1 MAPFSNS
8 KDLTM
13 ASTDVTKLMGLGLPG
28 ELAKQVDTSFGVSV
42 GTVAAAGTTISDAT
56 AVSYEFNKVTGADA
70 TKGVKLPAL
79 STVPTG
85 KLITIVNSDTTNA
98 LKVYSNA
105 AGETITGQA
114 GNTAISLAAKLQL
127 RCTKV
132 SSTEW
137 FAEKGVT
144 PY

>member
-1 MAPFSNS
+1 
-8 KDLTM
+8 M
-13 ASTDVTKLMGLGLPG
+13 ASTDVTKLMGVGVPDQV
-28 ELAKQVDTSFGVSV
+28 AKQLDTSYGVSV
-42 GTVAAAGTTISDAT
+42 GTVAAAGSSITDAT
-56 AVSYEFNKVTGADA
+56 AVSSEFNKVTGADG

-85 KLITIVNSDTTNA
+85 KLITIVNSDTVSA
-98 LKVYSNA
+98 LKIYSNA
-105 AGETITGQA
+105 AGETISGQA

-137 FAEKGVT
+137 FAEKGVI